1 MMIFLKVNNSMFQ
14 LNNREIKFVMFFK
27 VKNKIFQ
34 LKNKETKIIN
44 LKR

>member
-1 MMIFLKVNNSMFQ
+1 MMIFLKVKHSMFQ

>member
-1 MMIFLKVNNSMFQ
+1 MFQ